1 MASYFTNM
9 DNSVIGCEVVYN
21 PITESTNSLAT
32 NALAGKAAEG
42 ITFVADYQ
50 SKGRGQR
57 GNFWESEAG
66 KNLTFSVLAYPSFL
80 EIYDH
85 FYLSKVVANGVAEA
99 LLSLNV
105 EARIKWPNDIYV
117 GDLKIAG
124 ILIENGLMGISH
136 SHSIWGVGLNVNQ
149 RIFRSDAPNPT
160 SLVNLLGEELD
171 RNEVLHAVLRCMN
184 GWYERLKKGLK
195 SEIDEFYFA
204 TLFRKDGFYKFEA
217 DGIPF
222 KAKISSI
229 EHTGELV
236 LETEEGELRS
246 FAFKEVSFII

>member
-32 NALAGKAAEG
+32 NALAGKVAEG

-57 GNFWESEAG
+57 GNFWESEVG

-99 LLSLNV
+99 LLGLNV

-160 SLVNLLGEELD
+160 SLVNLLGDELD

-217 DGIPF
+217 DGIRF

-236 LETEEGELRS
+236 LETEKGELRS